1 MEHNEKQYIAGF
13 NNGYILAKHE
23 PIMLMSLLKDINPNT
38 SYVQGMSLGQ
48 KEYEFERT
56 NDRLKELEK
65 LKAPD
70 KDITQEKD
78 L

>member
-13 NNGYILAKHE
+13 SSGYILAKHE
-23 PIMLMSLLKDINPNT
+23 PIMIMSLLKDVNPNT
-38 SYVQGMSLGQ
+38 SYVQGMSSGQ

-70 KDITQEKD
+70 NDKTQEKD